1 MVDIPMP
8 SAFSKSIPE
17 DSSSHVF
24 LKIIKVANDLPGDL
38 LQNLS
43 LWLAVPTF
51 SLKRKIGLK
60 KCYLKGCIIT
70 KPNTMSK

>member
-17 DSSSHVF
+17 DSSHVF
-24 LKIIKVANDLPGDL
+24 LKIIKVANDLPGGL

-43 LWLAVPTF
+43 LWLAGPTF
-51 SLKRKIGLK
+51 SLKRKKGLK
-60 KCYLKGCIIT
+60 KSAI
-70 KPNTMSK
+70 

>member
-43 LWLAVPTF
+43 LW
-51 SLKRKIGLK
+51 
-60 KCYLKGCIIT
+60 
-70 KPNTMSK
+70 

>member
-1 MVDIPMP
+1 MGILPQLILLKTSHDISSDTSKDILDTKKVSMVDIPMP

-43 LWLAVPTF
+43 LW
-51 SLKRKIGLK
+51 
-60 KCYLKGCIIT
+60 
-70 KPNTMSK
+70 